1 MAISSL
7 WSENLSSDALIIFNN
22 VLDKL
27 NKTYSKKLI
36 NDMFKIG
43 ESGVYLLL
51 CGYID
56 DEHNIYKPGISNTNI
71 YNYTTEA
78 QKDFILDYFN
88 ILKDTFKTNYIKV
101 SSKKIKQSV
110 YKQLQARNGTINKN
124 SCKTFTSYESKENY
138 LPILFRYQTTILKAI
153 FIENYLSYAYKSVE
167 GLKFNLGRLFYNGY
181 CYKAFYTRTS
191 GNETESKILNK
202 TFEDEFK
209 NICLSF
215 DCKTVK
221 INKKQNELK
230 YKCLNEYY
238 KQFEI
243 GIKDSQ
249 KAKPLDETLRFKYYK
264 KQSFLDSS
272 EFKDYLIHYRTND
285 IFKYKSKSSKK
296 TYKIK
301 LNYKYKKDLN
311 KETFNKLVELV
322 NEWKN
327 NKIKLSDII
336 DTYINEIVLALEVHL
351 IEYENSKIKYL

>member
-1 MAISSL
+1 MKRQSLNIPKEFSS
-7 WSENLSSDALIIFNN
+7 NALNIFNDIIN
-22 VLDKL
+22 KL

-51 CGYID
+51 CGKISDNY
-56 DEHNIYKPGISNTNI
+56 NIYKPGITNTNI
-71 YNYTTEA
+71 YNYIQNSEV
-78 QKDFILDYFN
+78 QKDFILNYFD
-88 ILKDTFKTNYIKV
+88 ILKDTFKTNYIKL
-101 SSKKIKQSV
+101 SNKKIKQSV

-124 SCKTFTSYESKENY
+124 SCKEPFGCKTFTSYESKENY

-153 FIENYLSYAYKSVE
+153 FIENYLSYTYKSIQ

-215 DCKTVK
+215 DCETVK
-221 INKKQNELK
+221 INKKQNKLK
-230 YKCLNEYY
+230 YECLNEYY
-238 KQFEI
+238 KQF
-243 GIKDSQ
+243 
-249 KAKPLDETLRFKYYK
+249 KYLKNEYNPN
-264 KQSFLDSS
+264 LTYN
-272 EFKDYLIHYRTND
+272 DYLIHYRTND

-311 KETFNKLVELV
+311 KETLNNLIKLI

-336 DTYINEIVLALEVHL
+336 DIYVNEIVLALEIHL
-351 IEYENSKIKYL
+351 VEYENSKIKYLS

>member
-1 MAISSL
+1 MS
-7 WSENLSSDALIIFNN
+7 NTTKSSDALNIFND

-27 NKTYSKKLI
+27 NKTYSRKLI

-56 DEHNIYKPGISNTNI
+56 DNHNIYKPGISNTNI
-71 YNYTTEA
+71 YNYIQPKDSEQ
-78 QKDFILDYFN
+78 QKDFILDYFD

-101 SSKKIKQSV
+101 SNKKIKQSV

-181 CYKAFYTRTS
+181 CYKAYYTRTS

-202 TFEDEFK
+202 SFEDEFK

-243 GIKDSQ
+243 
-249 KAKPLDETLRFKYYK
+249 LDESINYKYYK

-285 IFKYKSKSSKK
+285 IFKYRSKSSKK

-311 KETFNKLVELV
+311 KEILNKLINLV

-336 DTYINEIVLALEVHL
+336 DTYINEIVLALEIHL

>member
-1 MAISSL
+1 MTI
-7 WSENLSSDALIIFNN
+7 SSDALNIFNN

-56 DEHNIYKPGISNTNI
+56 DKHNIYKPGISNTNI
-71 YNYTTEA
+71 YNYTTEQ
-78 QKDFILDYFN
+78 QKDFILDYFD

-101 SSKKIKQSV
+101 SNKKIKQSV

-124 SCKTFTSYESKENY
+124 SCKEHSSLEPFGCKTFTSYESKENY

-153 FIENYLSYAYKSVE
+153 FIENYLSYAYKSIQ

-181 CYKAFYTRTS
+181 CYKAYYTKTS

-221 INKKQNELK
+221 INKKQNDLK
-230 YKCLNEYY
+230 YKCLNDYY
-238 KQFEI
+238 KQFE

-249 KAKPLDETLRFKYYK
+249 KAKLLDETKNYKYYI
-264 KQSFLDSS
+264 
-272 EFKDYLIHYRTND
+272 DYLIHYRTND

-311 KETFNKLVELV
+311 KETLNKLINIV

>member
-1 MAISSL
+1 MSNTTKS
-7 WSENLSSDALIIFNN
+7 NALIIFNN

-56 DEHNIYKPGISNTNI
+56 DNHNIYKPGISNTNI
-71 YNYTTEA
+71 YNYTTEQ
-78 QKDFILDYFN
+78 QKTFILDYFD

-101 SSKKIKQSV
+101 SNKKIKQSV

-167 GLKFNLGRLFYNGY
+167 GLKFNHGRLFYNGY

-202 TFEDEFK
+202 SFEDEFK

-238 KQFEI
+238 KQFEY
-243 GIKDSQ
+243 
-249 KAKPLDETLRFKYYK
+249 LDESINYKYY
-264 KQSFLDSS
+264 
-272 EFKDYLIHYRTND
+272 KDYLIHYRTND

-311 KETFNKLVELV
+311 KETYNKLVKLV

-327 NKIKLSDII
+327 NKIKLSTII
-336 DTYINEIVLALEVHL
+336 DTYIDEIVLALELHL
-351 IEYENSKIKYL
+351 VEYENSKIKYL

>member
-1 MAISSL
+1 MSNTTKSSL
-7 WSENLSSDALIIFNN
+7 WSERQSLSSDALIIFNN

-56 DEHNIYKPGISNTNI
+56 DNHNIYKPGISNTNI
-71 YNYTTEA
+71 YNYITEQ
-78 QKDFILDYFN
+78 QKTFILDYFD

-101 SSKKIKQSV
+101 SNKKIKQSV

-167 GLKFNLGRLFYNGY
+167 GLKFNHGRLFYNGY
-181 CYKAFYTRTS
+181 CYKAFYTRAS

-202 TFEDEFK
+202 SFEDEFK

-230 YKCLNEYY
+230 YKCFNEYY
-238 KQFEI
+238 KQFEYLEGTMSPNST
-243 GIKDSQ
+243 GISVNY
-249 KAKPLDETLRFKYYK
+249 KYY
-264 KQSFLDSS
+264 
-272 EFKDYLIHYRTND
+272 KDYLIHYRTND

-311 KETFNKLVELV
+311 KETLNKLINLV

-336 DTYINEIVLALEVHL
+336 DTYIDEIVLALEIHL

>member
-1 MAISSL
+1 MSNTAKSSL
-7 WSENLSSDALIIFNN
+7 WSERQSLSSDALIIFNN

-51 CGYID
+51 CGYIGTVSQGETFD
-56 DEHNIYKPGISNTNI
+56 NYNIYKPGISNTNI
-71 YNYTTEA
+71 YNYITEQ
-78 QKDFILDYFN
+78 QKTFILDYFD

-101 SSKKIKQSV
+101 SNKKIKQSV

-181 CYKAFYTRTS
+181 CYKAYYTRAS

-202 TFEDEFK
+202 SFEDEFK

-238 KQFEI
+238 KQFEF
-243 GIKDSQ
+243 
-249 KAKPLDETLRFKYYK
+249 LDETLRFKYY
-264 KQSFLDSS
+264 
-272 EFKDYLIHYRTND
+272 KDYLIHYRTND

-311 KETFNKLVELV
+311 KETLNKLINLV

-336 DTYINEIVLALEVHL
+336 DTYINEIVLALEIHL

>member
-1 MAISSL
+1 MS
-7 WSENLSSDALIIFNN
+7 NTTKSSDALIIFNN

-56 DEHNIYKPGISNTNI
+56 DNHNIYKPGISNTNI

-101 SSKKIKQSV
+101 SNKKIKQSV

-167 GLKFNLGRLFYNGY
+167 GLKFNHGRLFYNGY
-181 CYKAFYTRTS
+181 CYKAFYTRAS

-202 TFEDEFK
+202 SFEDEFK

-243 GIKDSQ
+243 
-249 KAKPLDETLRFKYYK
+249 LDETLRFKYY
-264 KQSFLDSS
+264 
-272 EFKDYLIHYRTND
+272 KDYLIHYRTND

-311 KETFNKLVELV
+311 KETLNKLVKLV

-336 DTYINEIVLALEVHL
+336 DIYINEIVLALEIHL

>member
-1 MAISSL
+1 MERQSLKIPKEFSS
-7 WSENLSSDALIIFNN
+7 SALNIFNDILN
-22 VLDKL
+22 KL

-56 DEHNIYKPGISNTNI
+56 DNHNIYKPGISNTNI
-71 YNYTTEA
+71 YNYIDLCNKSNP
-78 QKDFILDYFN
+78 QKDFILDYFD

-101 SSKKIKQSV
+101 SNKKIKQSV

-167 GLKFNLGRLFYNGY
+167 GLKFNHGRLFYNGY
-181 CYKAFYTRTS
+181 CYKAFYTRAS

-202 TFEDEFK
+202 SFEDEFK

-238 KQFEI
+238 KQFEF
-243 GIKDSQ
+243 
-249 KAKPLDETLRFKYYK
+249 LDENKNYKYYI
-264 KQSFLDSS
+264 
-272 EFKDYLIHYRTND
+272 DYLIHYRTND

-311 KETFNKLVELV
+311 KDTLNKLVKLV

-327 NKIKLSDII
+327 NKIKLSAII
-336 DTYINEIVLALEVHL
+336 DTYINEIVLALEIHL

>member
-1 MAISSL
+1 MAISS
-7 WSENLSSDALIIFNN
+7 NALIIFNN

-36 NDMFKIG
+36 NDMLKIG

-56 DEHNIYKPGISNTNI
+56 DNHNIYKPGISNTNI
-71 YNYTTEA
+71 YNYIDLCNKSNSQPKGSEA
-78 QKDFILDYFN
+78 QKDFILDYFD
-88 ILKDTFKTNYIKV
+88 ILKDIFKTNYIKV
-101 SSKKIKQSV
+101 SNKKIKQSV

-181 CYKAFYTRTS
+181 CYKAYYTRTS

-202 TFEDEFK
+202 TFEDEFN

-215 DCKTVK
+215 DCNTVK

-243 GIKDSQ
+243 
-249 KAKPLDETLRFKYYK
+249 LDETLRFKYYI
-264 KQSFLDSS
+264 
-272 EFKDYLIHYRTND
+272 DYLIHYRTND

-311 KETFNKLVELV
+311 KETLNKLVKLV

-336 DTYINEIVLALEVHL
+336 DIYINEIVLALEVHL

>member
-1 MAISSL
+1 MAS
-7 WSENLSSDALIIFNN
+7 NALNIFND
-22 VLDKL
+22 VLNKL

-51 CGYID
+51 CGEISDNY
-56 DEHNIYKPGISNTNI
+56 NIYKPGISNTNI

-78 QKDFILDYFN
+78 QKDFILDYFD

-101 SSKKIKQSV
+101 SNKKIKQSV

-153 FIENYLSYAYKSVE
+153 FIENYLSYAYKSIQ
-167 GLKFNLGRLFYNGY
+167 GLKFNHGRLFYNGY
-181 CYKAFYTRTS
+181 CYKAFYTRAS

-238 KQFEI
+238 KQFE

-249 KAKPLDETLRFKYYK
+249 KAEPLDESINYKYY
-264 KQSFLDSS
+264 
-272 EFKDYLIHYRTND
+272 KDYLIHYRTND

-311 KETFNKLVELV
+311 KETYNKLVKLV

-327 NKIKLSDII
+327 NKIKLSTII

>member
-1 MAISSL
+1 MS
-7 WSENLSSDALIIFNN
+7 NTTKLSALNIFND

-56 DEHNIYKPGISNTNI
+56 DNHNIYKPGISNTNI

-78 QKDFILDYFN
+78 QKDFILDYFD

-101 SSKKIKQSV
+101 SNKKIKQSV

-153 FIENYLSYAYKSVE
+153 FIENYLSYAYKSIQ
-167 GLKFNLGRLFYNGY
+167 GLKFNHGRLFYNGY
-181 CYKAFYTRTS
+181 CYKAFYTRAS

-202 TFEDEFK
+202 TFEDEFN

-238 KQFEI
+238 KQFEF
-243 GIKDSQ
+243 
-249 KAKPLDETLRFKYYK
+249 LDETLRFKYYK

-311 KETFNKLVELV
+311 KETLNKLINLV

-327 NKIKLSDII
+327 NKIKLSTII
-336 DTYINEIVLALEVHL
+336 DTYINEIVLALEIHL